1 MDSLKLVET
10 GYMEEPCK
18 SELGIIEVILNEANC
33 LLRPSHVISEGFTD
47 VALGPDIV
55 ED

>member
-1 MDSLKLVET
+1 MQERIGHNRGDTERGKLPT
-10 GYMEEPCK
+10 TPY
-18 SELGIIEVILNEANC
+18 
-33 LLRPSHVISEGFTD
+33 SHVISEGFTD